1 MRFRTGVRLES
12 LSRTIFAKLTGRM
25 AVVRRKGWGGV
36 LAAAMFEAAVFR
48 ANIEESE
55 RARGR
60 GEEAGRGKAGG
71 RDDVG
76 TAVFTVAGNKD
87 GRGSC
92 GDGVR
97 LEAWMSA
104 LQVKGTTGLS
114 TSESMKDAGT
124 THPRQTTLTTIGN
137 PPKPLASILKPHPT
151 TSRNPS
157 TFSNLKPNSSAQQ
170 KNNKPLRTPT
180 LHPIATVQDN
190 PNSYPQPH
198 RAEPEYRDKELYD
211 RAVCSTSPS
220 SGRISLKARFPTER
234 GGSDS
239 ERRMEVKIAMMVVK
253 GRVREWYLRRGKFLD
268 GEGVDG

>member
-1 MRFRTGVRLES
+1 
-12 LSRTIFAKLTGRM
+12 
-25 AVVRRKGWGGV
+25 
-36 LAAAMFEAAVFR
+36 MFEAAVFR
-48 ANIEESE
+48 ADVEESE
-55 RARGR
+55 RGRGK
-60 GEEAGRGKAGG
+60 GEEAGRGRAGG

-87 GRGSC
+87 GRGS
-92 GDGVR
+92 GGNGVR

-137 PPKPLASILKPHPT
+137 PPKPLVSILKPHPT

-170 KNNKPLRTPT
+170 TNNKPLRTPT

-190 PNSYPQPH
+190 PNSYPHPNY
-198 RAEPEYRDKELYD
+198 AEPEYRDKELYD
-211 RAVCSTSPS
+211 RSSVFYEPEQWADQSAVSDSS
-220 SGRISLKARFPTER
+220 SGSL
-234 GGSDS
+234 DS
-239 ERRMEVKIAMMVVK
+239 YGK
-253 GRVREWYLRRGKFLD
+253 GRKRQREEDGSED
-268 GEGVDG
+268 GDDGGEGQGEGVVPAEKEVSRRRGGRRLRANKG